1 MAGKIDLDKVKA
13 AATAL
18 GVLNGHEFDFLKT
31 YLAMTWGKRAAK
43 ELDQITPSDSA
54 AAPEPEKKRRGPD
67 KRGHYKCGKCT
78 KVLPTKRGRAI
89 HEASHETLDTTQL
102 PLTGVK

>member
-18 GVLNGHEFDFLKT
+18 GILNGYEFDFLKT

-43 ELDQITPSDSA
+43 ELDQLTAPA
-54 AAPEPEKKRRGPD
+54 ADANTEKPERRGPD
-67 KRGHYKCGKCT
+67 QRGHYKCKHCGKI
-78 KVLPTKRGRAI
+78 LPTKRGRGI
-89 HEASHETLDTTQL
+89 HEKMHGKHAAQAAAAK
-102 PLTGVK
+102 P

>member
-1 MAGKIDLDKVKA
+1 MTKLNADKVREAVRAYRAMNEDEQAAFWIAIEVGGGHKLFDPVEPTPSKRKA
-13 AATAL
+13 A
-18 GVLNGHEFDFLKT
+18 
-31 YLAMTWGKRAAK
+31 
-43 ELDQITPSDSA
+43 
-54 AAPEPEKKRRGPD
+54 RGPD

>member
-1 MAGKIDLDKVKA
+1 MLNADKIRAAVRAYRALNEDEQASFWIAVEVGGGHKLFD
-13 AATAL
+13 AATAP
-18 GVLNGHEFDFLKT
+18 
-31 YLAMTWGKRAAK
+31 AAK
-43 ELDQITPSDSA
+43 P
-54 AAPEPEKKRRGPD
+54 KKRRGPD